1 MATEKTGSGA
11 GAAETIILRGPRP
24 GDIGWSISRQAA
36 FYTNHFG
43 WDDGFEALLCKISSD
58 FLNNFDPAFERCWIA
73 EQSGRNVGCIFL
85 VRQSDGV
92 AQLRMLYVE
101 PDAQGHG
108 IGRRLVQACVAEA
121 RRIGYRRMVL
131 WTNAELPAARKLY
144 EEAGFRLEREDHDRK
159 FGKDFHGQEWALD
172 LA

>member
-1 MATEKTGSGA
+1 MATKTTGSGEA
-11 GAAETIILRGPRP
+11 AAETFILRGPRP

-36 FYTNHFG
+36 FYTDLFG
-43 WDDGFEALLCKISSD
+43 WDGGFEALLCKISSD
-58 FLNNFDPAFERCWIA
+58 FLNNFDPAYERCWIA

-85 VRQSDGV
+85 VRQSEDV

-108 IGRRLVQACVAEA
+108 IGRRLVGECVAEA
-121 RRIGYRRMVL
+121 RRMGYGRIVL

-144 EEAGFRLEREDHDRK
+144 ESAGFRLETEDQGQK
-159 FGKDFHGQEWALD
+159 FGKDFHGQEWGLD
-172 LA
+172 LS